1 MAMRTRLSHELSVG
15 RRPDAGFGLVSV
27 MIAIVLLSVGV
38 LSLSQ
43 LLTQSVSMQT
53 IIATRTTALD
63 VARSYMEEV
72 KGLDPLTVSAQPE
85 VRVNERGEADS
96 SGLFTRELLVTT
108 VSDHLI
114 EATVIVTLPRS
125 NPIRLVTWIYDG
137 VY

>member
-1 MAMRTRLSHELSVG
+1 MKLRQGHELSV

-27 MIAIVLLSVGV
+27 MVAIVLLSVGV

-53 IIATRTTALD
+53 IIASRTTALD

-72 KGLDPLTVSAQPE
+72 RGLDPLLVATTPE
-85 VRVNERGEADS
+85 VRVNERGDVDAN
-96 SGLFTRELLVTT
+96 GLFTRELTITAVSLHLV
-108 VSDHLI
+108 

>member
-1 MAMRTRLSHELSVG
+1 MKLRQGHELSVQ
-15 RRPDAGFGLVSV
+15 RADAGFGLVSV
-27 MIAIVLLSVGV
+27 MVAIVLLSVGV

-53 IIATRTTALD
+53 IIASRTTGLD

-72 KGLDPLTVSAQPE
+72 KGLDPLTIVAQPE
-85 VRVNERGEADS
+85 VRVNERGELDS
-96 SGLFTRELLVTT
+96 NGHFTRELTVTA
-108 VSDHLI
+108 VSLHLI
-114 EATVIVTLPRS
+114 EATVIVTMPRS

>member
-1 MAMRTRLSHELSVG
+1 MKTRQRQRHELSVL

-27 MIAIVLLSVGV
+27 MVAIVLLSVGI

-53 IIATRTTALD
+53 IIASRTTGLD

-72 KGLDPLTVSAQPE
+72 RGLDPLLVAATPA
-85 VRVNERGEADS
+85 VRVNETGDEDS
-96 SGLFTRELLVTT
+96 SGLFTRELTVTT
-108 VSDHLI
+108 VSLHLM

>member
-1 MAMRTRLSHELSVG
+1 MRKQQEREPSVQ
-15 RRPDAGFGLVSV
+15 RHDAGYSLISV
-27 MIAIVLLSVGV
+27 IVAIVLLSVGV

-53 IIATRTTALD
+53 VIATRTTALD

-72 KGLDPLTVSAQPE
+72 RGLDPLTVQAVPAE
-85 VRVNERGEADS
+85 RVNERGEQDS
-96 SGLFTRELLVTT
+96 NGLFTRELTIETVTLHLV
-108 VSDHLI
+108 
-114 EATVIVTLPRS
+114 EATVIVTLPQS

>member
-1 MAMRTRLSHELSVG
+1 MEMKTQQKQQLALPRH
-15 RRPDAGFGLVSV
+15 DAGFGLVGV
-27 MIAIVLLSVGV
+27 MVAIVLLSVGV

-53 IIATRTTALD
+53 IIGSRTAGLD

-72 KGLDPLTVSAQPE
+72 RGLDPLLVEATPE
-85 VRVNERGEADS
+85 VRVNEKGLADS
-96 SGLFTRELLVTT
+96 NGLFTKELTVTT
-108 VSDHLI
+108 VQLHLV
-114 EATVIVTLPRS
+114 EATVIVTMPRS

>member
-1 MAMRTRLSHELSVG
+1 MKTRQRHELSVQ
-15 RRPDAGFGLVSV
+15 RPDAGFGLVSV
-27 MIAIVLLSVGV
+27 MVAIVLLLVGV

-53 IIATRTTALD
+53 IIASRTTGLD

-72 KGLDPLTVSAQPE
+72 RGLDPLTVVATPE
-85 VRVNERGEADS
+85 TRVNEKGEVDS
-96 SGLFTRELLVTT
+96 NGLFTRELTVTT
-108 VSDHLI
+108 ISLHLV

-125 NPIRLVTWIYDG
+125 NPIRIVTWIYDG

>member
-1 MAMRTRLSHELSVG
+1 MAIKMHQKHESTVQ
-15 RRPDAGFGLVSV
+15 RSDAGFGLISV
-27 MIAIVLLSVGV
+27 IVALVLLSVGV

-43 LLTQSVSMQT
+43 VLTQSVSMQT
-53 IIATRTTALD
+53 IIASRTAGLD

-72 KGLDPLTVSAQPE
+72 RGLDPLLVAATPA
-85 VRVNERGEADS
+85 VRVNETGDEDS
-96 SGLFTRELLVTT
+96 SGLFTRELIVTT
-108 VSDHLI
+108 VTLHLI

>member
-1 MAMRTRLSHELSVG
+1 MKTQQ
-15 RRPDAGFGLVSV
+15 RRERSTLRHDAGFGLVSV
-27 MIAIVLLSVGV
+27 MVAIVLLSVGV

-43 LLTQSVSMQT
+43 VLTQSVSMQT
-53 IIATRTTALD
+53 IIAGRTTALD

-72 KGLDPLTVSAQPE
+72 KGLDPLLVAATPE
-85 VRVNERGEADS
+85 VRVNETGEVDS
-96 SGLFTRELLVTT
+96 NGMFTRELLITT
-108 VSDHLI
+108 VSLHLV

>member
-1 MAMRTRLSHELSVG
+1 MAMKTRQRKELSVP
-15 RRPDAGFGLVSV
+15 RRDAGFGLISV
-27 MIAIVLLSVGV
+27 IVAIVLLSVGV

-43 LLTQSVSMQT
+43 VLTQSVSMQT
-53 IIATRTTALD
+53 IIASRTTALD

-72 KGLDPLTVSAQPE
+72 KGLDPLVVAATPE
-85 VRVNERGEADS
+85 VRVNERGDVDAN
-96 SGLFTRELLVTT
+96 GRFTRELLITT
-108 VSDHLI
+108 VSLHLV

>member
-1 MAMRTRLSHELSVG
+1 MAMRKQQKHELSVQ
-15 RRPDAGFGLVSV
+15 RHDAGYSLISV
-27 MIAIVLLSVGV
+27 IVAIVLLSVGI

-53 IIATRTTALD
+53 IIGSRTTALD

-72 KGLDPLTVSAQPE
+72 RGLDPLLVEAVPA
-85 VRVNERGEADS
+85 VRVNERGEVDS
-96 SGLFTRELLVTT
+96 NGLFTRELT
-108 VSDHLI
+108 VSTVTLHLM
-114 EATVIVTLPRS
+114 EATVIVTVPQS